1 MKCSFIYWISV
12 IDSFAAVLGSWLTDM
27 LKNASLHLLL
37 PPPFLSSL
45 LCLSTPL
52 CPALKGGNLH
62 LCSEQQQQQ
71 RQQIGDELI
80 HCMERERERV
90 LHLCTVSFLI
100 SFSVADLSSSSV
112 FTAPVMD
119 PRTAVFISNLLLLT
133 AGECPFSLEGT
144 RQIHRLVRWPHRGL
158 ILSCDDGM
166 SDCLLVQTDVC
177 SPQVA
182 FASSSGWV

>member
-1 MKCSFIYWISV
+1 MFLYLLNQCDWFMGCCSRLVTHRHVEKRFPSPPPPTSLLIITS
-12 IDSFAAVLGSWLTDM
+12 L
-27 LKNASLHLLL
+27 SLHPSL
-37 PPPFLSSL
+37 PRFEGRKSAPLQRAAAAAEAADRGWTDSL
-45 LCLSTPL
+45 Y
-52 CPALKGGNLH
+52 G
-62 LCSEQQQQQ
+62 
-71 RQQIGDELI
+71 
-80 HCMERERERV
+80 ERERERV

-119 PRTAVFISNLLLLT
+119 PRTVVFISNLLLLT